1 MTHIFKP
8 GDRAYWRGEG
18 WIELVENLERDSSLY
33 PLRERA
39 SVATFTAE
47 GRKYAKGGNIV
58 LFPLNPY
65 DPMDP
70 NNPQEFRNPFVH
82 EGRIVKY
89 GDQMLDKRTG
99 KIVGSVSYLVVAHNG
114 ASMRIFNAGVTHE
127 ISIGNPNFTFAD
139 SISKKEKTY
148 LWAVPMYERTAM
160 ESLVINF
167 IRMTKEEAGKY
178 WKAEMVPGS
187 EEEE

>member
-1 MTHIFKP
+1 MAYIFKA
-8 GDRAYWRGEG
+8 GDQAYSLMKNKWTKLLDNGLSPNCSFPFKGEDCG
-18 WIELVENLERDSSLY
+18 YFYTNDGKIALY
-33 PLRERA
+33 GPAVILP
-39 SVATFTAE
+39 
-47 GRKYAKGGNIV
+47 I
-58 LFPLNPY
+58 NPY
-65 DPMDP
+65 DPTDP
-70 NNPQEFRNPFVH
+70 NNAPDFRNPFVH